1 MTVGFNIQ
9 SSNPL
14 VLTGSCVALNC
25 RAWYHEF
32 LELAGSQSISTN
44 TVLWIL
50 LFTSKMTT
58 NVYFYMWFQRVVA
71 HLRGVFRTQSNI

>member
-44 TVLWIL
+44 TVL
-50 LFTSKMTT
+50 
-58 NVYFYMWFQRVVA
+58 
-71 HLRGVFRTQSNI
+71 